1 MGTNY
6 YRIPKVDD
14 VNRSYQKFMARL
26 QQMDRWDPSQI
37 LNGYRFIDDPEDEW
51 SSMTPWDEFTKDMT
65 IHLGKRSMGWKFCWN
80 FHDGKYYTNKQEL
93 LDFIRKGKVVDE
105 YGQTIEVEEF
115 IEMALNWGEPNGW
128 VADKEYFESME
139 SSSFFNREEYY
150 DKDIDGLRVS
160 SSTEF
165 S

>member
-51 SSMTPWDEFTKDMT
+51 SSMTP
-65 IHLGKRSMGWKFCWN
+65 
-80 FHDGKYYTNKQEL
+80 
-93 LDFIRKGKVVDE
+93 
-105 YGQTIEVEEF
+105 
-115 IEMALNWGEPNGW
+115 
-128 VADKEYFESME
+128 
-139 SSSFFNREEYY
+139 
-150 DKDIDGLRVS
+150 
-160 SSTEF
+160 
-165 S
+165 